1 MSIRFQLPLFWKFAI
16 AIIAIVVVFGA
27 INLHLIWRGIYGPL
41 EREFQHRGEFVAQNI
56 AHQSIGPVLY
66 EEYSSLQKMVDHA
79 MAVDTTIA
87 YIFVL
92 NGSNDVLAHSFEKGV
107 PEGLISVHTAT
118 GGRRPSSVRMVES
131 VERPDDLIKDIAV
144 AIEDPRIGTVR
155 VGLYERPIR
164 GYVIAIVQVFLMMVM
179 FFLALGLVGAFA
191 FAKTITKPIRMIVAV
206 SNQMRF
212 LEGTQDLPVHVSIR
226 EKLFGRIPMMFRAED
241 ELDLLARQFNTMIDR
256 LSLAHINIVK
266 TQQQMIQSEKLAAI
280 GTLAAGIA
288 HEVNNPLAGL
298 KNCIRRMGSNPANAD
313 QNIKYLA
320 LMKIAVERIELVVSG
335 LLQFVRTQP
344 TEKATVHMATVV
356 ENALMLVG
364 HRLETSRITVD
375 KQLATSELGFRGSR
389 NQIEQVI
396 VNLLL
401 NAVDAID
408 ERAVSEPNCTKKIV
422 LNLDCR
428 DGQIIMAIRDNG
440 VGMTQETTDK
450 IFDPFFTTKS
460 SGRGTGLGLSVSR
473 TIVRE
478 HGGELTVESTPG
490 VGTTFTLRL
499 PAGD

>member
-1 MSIRFQLPLFWKFAI
+1 MIFRFQLPLFWKFAI
-16 AIIAIVVVFGA
+16 AIIAIVVAFGT
-27 INLHLIWRGIYGPL
+27 INLYLIWRGIYGPL

-92 NGSNDVLAHSFEKGV
+92 NGSNDVLAHSFEKAV
-107 PEGLISVHTAT
+107 PEGLISVHRSTA
-118 GGRRPSSVRMVES
+118 GRSSAVRMIAS
-131 VERPDDLIKDIAV
+131 KERPDELIKDIAV

-155 VGLYERPIR
+155 VGLYEKPIR
-164 GYVIAIVQVFLMMVM
+164 AQVIAIVQVFLFMVM
-179 FFLALGLVGAFA
+179 FFLALGLAGAFA
-191 FAKTITKPIRMIVAV
+191 FAKTITKPIRTIVAV
-206 SNQMRF
+206 SSQMNF
-212 LEGTQDLPVHVSIR
+212 LEDTQTLSVRARIR

-241 ELDLLARQFNTMIDR
+241 ELDLLTRQFNTMIDR
-256 LSLAHINIVK
+256 LSIAHVNIL
-266 TQQQMIQSEKLAAI
+266 QARQQMIQSEKLAAI

-298 KNCIRRMGSNPANAD
+298 KNCVRRMNSNPANAD

-344 TEKATVHMATVV
+344 TEKVTVNMATVV

-375 KQLATSELGFRGSR
+375 KQLATSELDFRGSR
-389 NQIEQVI
+389 NQIEQVL

-408 ERAVSEPNCTKKIV
+408 ERAVSEPNCNKKIV
-422 LNLDCR
+422 LRMDRR
-428 DGQIIMAIRDNG
+428 DGQIILAVQDNG
-440 VGMTQETTDK
+440 MGMTQETADK

-460 SGRGTGLGLSVSR
+460 SGRGTGLGLSVSQ

-478 HGGELTVESTPG
+478 HGGELTVESEPG
-490 VGTTFTLRL
+490 TGTIITLRL
-499 PAGD
+499 PGGD